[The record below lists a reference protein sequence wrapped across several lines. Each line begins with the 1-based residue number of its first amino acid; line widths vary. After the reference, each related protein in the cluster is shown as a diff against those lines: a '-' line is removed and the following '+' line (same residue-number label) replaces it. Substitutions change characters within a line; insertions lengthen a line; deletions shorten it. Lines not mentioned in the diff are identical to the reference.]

1 VTNAPF
7 SLHLGE
13 DDGDS
18 LGAID
23 RRVIQLFALVAEA
36 LAGATHALLAA
47 DRDAAR
53 SLAARDEAIDQLY
66 RELEQAAARRAETAG
81 SVAEL
86 RYLVTVLRLLPEI
99 ERSGDLAKHVASR
112 AIRGLGVE
120 LSHRTRGMIEQ
131 MGEISCEMWRRTAD
145 AYADRDPEAAGGL
158 EELDDDLDELHV
170 LLTAEI
176 ASGSMTVPVAIE
188 AALVARFY
196 ERLGDHAVNL
206 ARRIAELPPSDT
218 VAG

>member
-99 ERSGDLAKHVASR
+99 ERSGDLAKHIASR

>member
-1 VTNAPF
+1 MTNAPF